1 MFLKNFKVHVDLY
14 MFRRG
19 NMEPTIRGLVEKYL
33 DEMLTNESLQEMSK
47 TIDHYRP
54 IIKSKEDAMFGFIL
68 GSVRLS
74 LALYVWSLY
83 RRLPSESENQE
94 LTSMTH
100 KRAMEI
106 RSKIVS
112 SMK

>member
-1 MFLKNFKVHVDLY
+1 
-14 MFRRG
+14 
-19 NMEPTIRGLVEKYL
+19 MEPTIRELIEKYL
-33 DEMLTNESLQEMSK
+33 DEMLKNENLQELSE
-47 TIDHYRP
+47 TIEHYRP
-54 IIKSKEDAMFGFIL
+54 IVKSKEDAMFGFVV

-83 RRLPSESENQE
+83 RRLPSESEKQD

-106 RSKIVS
+106 RSKILS
-112 SMK
+112 SIK